1 MTWEWS
7 PDTRIDYAWRA
18 EEPSKAPVSANKF
31 KLSPEETIIQIYS
44 FWRLLILSRLSAP
57 NSWHVRKKIYSSK
70 CMWELFFFVQ
80 RTCACAS
87 RTNNDDDERKE
98 ERTISN
104 ETREPGIRRIP
115 IVPQTKE
122 KRARARE
129 REKEWA
135 YRSSVCH
142 SPRNFSLHRN
152 RM

>member
-1 MTWEWS
+1 M
-7 PDTRIDYAWRA
+7 
-18 EEPSKAPVSANKF
+18 
-31 KLSPEETIIQIYS
+31 
-44 FWRLLILSRLSAP
+44 
-57 NSWHVRKKIYSSK
+57 
-70 CMWELFFFVQ
+70 Q

-129 REKEWA
+129 REKEKGLTARLSAIHRGTFHCTGTGCNWPARSAHRGSAIQRYEEKFYENA
-135 YRSSVCH
+135 YKMRDRQCVITTHIYTS
-142 SPRNFSLHRN
+142 R
-152 RM
+152 